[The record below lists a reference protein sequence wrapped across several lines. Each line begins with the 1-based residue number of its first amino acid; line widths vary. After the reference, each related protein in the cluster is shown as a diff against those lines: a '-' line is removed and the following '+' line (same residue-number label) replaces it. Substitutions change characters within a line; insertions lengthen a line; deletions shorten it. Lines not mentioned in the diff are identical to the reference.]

1 MKRLWKLSRMGFALG
16 TTVFGGVTAAYPHI
30 REQALAEG
38 WLTGEEVDGLY
49 AFSVVL
55 PGPSFLNLWGAV
67 GARVAGPLGALT
79 AQVALVLPAFI
90 LAVALPLTAQIPW
103 VGAHAAGA
111 MNGAIWATAGLLVA
125 TGIEG
130 LRKQKQ
136 ALLWVVSGVA
146 LALLLAGVNPLALL
160 VLALGWGALWLR

>member
-1 MKRLWKLSRMGFALG
+1 
-16 TTVFGGVTAAYPHI
+16 
-30 REQALAEG
+30 
-38 WLTGEEVDGLY
+38 
-49 AFSVVL
+49 
-55 PGPSFLNLWGAV
+55 
-67 GARVAGPLGALT
+67 
-79 AQVALVLPAFI
+79 
-90 LAVALPLTAQIPW
+90 
-103 VGAHAAGA
+103 

-160 VLALGWGALWLR
+160 MLALGWGALWLR